1 MLKEFADYITYTLL
15 KLEPTS
21 HLGDALNFFIYD
33 TLKIFLLLTTIVYVV
48 AIIRAYFPPEKTKR
62 ILSHK
67 REYIGNTMAALLG
80 IVTPFCSCSAVP
92 LFIGFVEAGV
102 PLGVTFS
109 FLISS
114 PMVNEIALIML
125 WGLFGWKIALIYTG
139 TGVALAIVSGIVIG
153 KLKMEKYVQD
163 YVWEIKAGA
172 GEIVQTTFR
181 EKLVYARDY
190 TVELLKRIWPYVII
204 GIALGGIVHGYI
216 PTDFVVKYAG
226 RDNPFAV
233 LVAVLIGIPLYSNAA
248 GMIPVVQALVGKGM
262 AMGTVLAFMMSVTA
276 ISFPEAVI
284 LKNVLKMRLIYTF
297 FGIVAVGIVIVG
309 YLVQRDFIG
318 GIEME
323 IKVLGPG
330 CANCVKMEEL
340 AKTAV
345 KELGIEAKIEKITDI
360 GQIAMNGIL
369 STPGLMVNGK
379 IKHSGKPLPSLEK
392 VKELIKGEA

>member
-1 MLKEFADYITYTLL
+1 VLKQFADYITYTLL
-15 KLEPTS
+15 KLESTS

-67 REYIGNTMAALLG
+67 REYIGNIMAALLG

-139 TGVALAIVSGIVIG
+139 TGVVLAIVSGIIIG

-172 GEIVQTTFR
+172 GEIVQTNFR
-181 EKLVYARDY
+181 EKLIYARDY
-190 TVELLKRIWPYVII
+190 TAELLKRIWPYVII

-226 RDNPFAV
+226 RNNPFAV

-297 FGIVAVGIVIVG
+297 FGIVAVGIIIVG
-309 YLVQRDFIG
+309 YLFN
-318 GIEME
+318 
-323 IKVLGPG
+323 
-330 CANCVKMEEL
+330 A
-340 AKTAV
+340 
-345 KELGIEAKIEKITDI
+345 
-360 GQIAMNGIL
+360 IL
-369 STPGLMVNGK
+369 
-379 IKHSGKPLPSLEK
+379 
-392 VKELIKGEA
+392 